1 MRTWHKHK
9 IDKRKQYLISIL
21 LFETAEDSEEH
32 GINDIE
38 DLFVMVLERHL
49 QIKASELS
57 KVSMC
62 IGVLGTEDYNTNH

>member
-32 GINDIE
+32 GINDVKN
-38 DLFVMVLERHL
+38 LFIMVLKRHL
-49 QIKASELS
+49 EIQPYELRQ
-57 KVSMC
+57 VSVG
-62 IGVLGTEDYNTNH
+62 I